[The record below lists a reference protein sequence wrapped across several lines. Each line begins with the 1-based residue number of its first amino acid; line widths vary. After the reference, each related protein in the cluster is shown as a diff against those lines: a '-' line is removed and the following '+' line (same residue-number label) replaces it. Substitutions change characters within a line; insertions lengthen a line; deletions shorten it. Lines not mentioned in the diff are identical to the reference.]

1 MHIHLFSDIRC
12 CLVLQHLLV
21 TMPRKLHRAHT
32 LLRALTYLWSV
43 LHSLSE
49 IGVALSALG
58 PSAIALAYLFL
69 CVSLLF
75 LALSLS
81 HTTCVFE
88 LVGSIFW
95 YLYVRG
101 ALALSRRKS
110 IGKSP

>member
-69 CVSLLF
+69 CVSLRF
-75 LALSLS
+75 SSHSLSLTLRVSLNWWAQYFGICTFVERS
-81 HTTCVFE
+81 H
-88 LVGSIFW
+88 
-95 YLYVRG
+95 
-101 ALALSRRKS
+101 
-110 IGKSP
+110 